1 MMKLKLNKKIFTIL
15 SLLAILSLAI
25 IIKYYFLQGI
35 DILKNIEV
43 VNKNNE
49 SLFLDLSIGYIVS
62 YIFYIIQIVMPEY
75 IKKKKYIEGNKTQL
89 TSIINDLKESFLC
102 IDYYYKIENNGDI
115 EFNCNDGFLIIKLLN
130 DKRDNVYWCTD
141 YTLKDL
147 IGENNIFNIICN
159 KIIKVKEDPLLE
171 SMDIEFI
178 ILLNKIEKNCETIK
192 KILSSI
198 TLNTIQNKYE
208 SIELYDAISKL
219 KKECTEFYDYG
230 KFEKNEYEVA
240 TGNEITMYK
249 ICKNKQHI
257 KPQNNSKLYI
267 KIDFNNKKENINV

>member
-1 MMKLKLNKKIFTIL
+1 
-15 SLLAILSLAI
+15 
-25 IIKYYFLQGI
+25 
-35 DILKNIEV
+35 
-43 VNKNNE
+43 
-49 SLFLDLSIGYIVS
+49 
-62 YIFYIIQIVMPEY
+62 
-75 IKKKKYIEGNKTQL
+75 
-89 TSIINDLKESFLC
+89 
-102 IDYYYKIENNGDI
+102 
-115 EFNCNDGFLIIKLLN
+115 
-130 DKRDNVYWCTD
+130 
-141 YTLKDL
+141 
-147 IGENNIFNIICN
+147 
-159 KIIKVKEDPLLE
+159 
-171 SMDIEFI
+171 MDIEFI

-257 KPQNNSKLYI
+257 KPQI
-267 KIDFNNKKENINV
+267 R

>member
-1 MMKLKLNKKIFTIL
+1 MRGSTHPRLKHHDFAIAPPGSGRRCSSFPDRRLLWKASGYGEASAQGGRHRIFREQSESCPAAAVGLGKRIEQESRVIIL
-15 SLLAILSLAI
+15 R
-25 IIKYYFLQGI
+25 KYG
-35 DILKNIEV
+35 
-43 VNKNNE
+43 
-49 SLFLDLSIGYIVS
+49 SIFRQNVAQHLVLIRMIASGG
-62 YIFYIIQIVMPEY
+62 IQIDLLDQGKIRVY
-75 IKKKKYIEGNKTQL
+75 DF
-89 TSIINDLKESFLC
+89 TSSPVLFMGYRTVSGSC
-102 IDYYYKIENNGDI
+102 SYR
-115 EFNCNDGFLIIKLLN
+115 
-130 DKRDNVYWCTD
+130 KRDNVYWCTD

-230 KFEKNEYEVA
+230 KFEKKQYEV
-240 TGNEITMYK
+240 IWK
-249 ICKNKQHI
+249 
-257 KPQNNSKLYI
+257 
-267 KIDFNNKKENINV
+267 